1 MAASRALV
9 LVALARA
16 AEAARPTN
24 FVYILAD
31 DLGNNDLSIYG
42 HPTIHTPHLDQ
53 MCAAIAARPLFA
65 RRPHHEPRCPDS
77 RRGRAAEGALFT
89 QAYAAAP
96 ICTPSR
102 ASFFTGRLPVRNGM
116 YNNGTAAR
124 DAWERKDGL
133 GGLPASE
140 LTLATRLKP
149 LGYETLLLGKW
160 HLGAH
165 KPEFLPLAHGFDHWF
180 GTPSTHDHVATLF
193 NVSGAGPPLYR
204 PCTAVFNDS
213 HLVGRLTDGGMP
225 ALQQHQCNASAAGE
239 LAFAVDGGHFCSA
252 MRRLLTDRP
261 A

>member
-53 MCAAIAARPLFA
+53 M
-65 RRPHHEPRCPDS
+65 
-77 RRGRAAEGALFT
+77 AAEGALFT

-140 LTLATRLKP
+140 LTLATLR
-149 LGYETLLLGKW
+149 
-160 HLGAH
+160 
-165 KPEFLPLAHGFDHWF
+165 
-180 GTPSTHDHVATLF
+180 
-193 NVSGAGPPLYR
+193 R
-204 PCTAVFNDS
+204 TA
-213 HLVGRLTDGGMP
+213 RTRKLT
-225 ALQQHQCNASAAGE
+225 QTKRASAMNGLIANFSQNHDIY
-239 LAFAVDGGHFCSA
+239 ADT
-252 MRRLLTDRP
+252 TDM
-261 A
+261 AIFFD